1 MRTGNK
7 CNYRSLFTT
16 GRHRDDREGFMNEVA
31 SKTALTDWVCHILK
45 REGRWL
51 LKWGAS
57 IETEKMYEYMLV
69 LNDTIFF
76 LECIYS
82 YG

>member
-1 MRTGNK
+1 
-7 CNYRSLFTT
+7 
-16 GRHRDDREGFMNEVA
+16 MNEVA
-31 SKTALTDWVCHILK
+31 SKTALTDWVCHTLK

-69 LNDTIFF
+69 LNYTIFF
-76 LECIYS
+76 WSVYIHMGNKNRKYLKLKS
-82 YG
+82 LK

>member
-1 MRTGNK
+1 
-7 CNYRSLFTT
+7 
-16 GRHRDDREGFMNEVA
+16 MNEVA
-31 SKTALTDWVCHILK
+31 SKTALTDWVCHTLK

-69 LNDTIFF
+69 LDDTIFF
-76 LECIYS
+76 WSVYIHMGNKNRKYLKLKS
-82 YG
+82 LK